1 MDAETAT
8 DGAEARAPFF
18 VKGHPL
24 DRTVTCKIARA
35 PGSLDVKGLLGELEA
50 RFSSC
55 ACELA
60 YALATFLLAYFWYLQ
75 AKERCE
81 DTAIHEKRLL
91 QWLSA
96 FNMHYSRAY
105 AILEMP
111 WPLLAGMRS
120 LTSRRSAKGEGLKP
134 RPGLDI
140 VESQKDVGRSFW
152 ARSFCCDPCANQVSQ
167 TPSTPSTRRLLDDVG
182 ARVSRRSIWPVREAH
197 MIHRLIC
204 TQATSAK

>member
-1 MDAETAT
+1 MDADGETTRSGAT
-8 DGAEARAPFF
+8 LVTRT
-18 VKGHPL
+18 PL
-24 DRTVTCKIARA
+24 DKITCKIARS
-35 PGSLDVKGLLGELEA
+35 PGSLDVKDLLGKISPI

-60 YALATFLLAYFWYLQ
+60 YVLATFWLAYFWYLQ
-75 AKERCE
+75 AKERGE

>member
-8 DGAEARAPFF
+8 DGAETRAPFF

-35 PGSLDVKGLLGELEA
+35 PGSLDVKGLLGKISRI

-60 YALATFLLAYFWYLQ
+60 YLMATFWLAYFWYLE
-75 AKERCE
+75 AKERDE
-81 DTAIHEKRLL
+81 DTAIHEQRLL

-96 FNMHYSRAY
+96 FNQHYSREY
-105 AILEMP
+105 ALLEMT
-111 WPLLAGMRS
+111 WPLLDGMRS
-120 LTSRRSAKGEGLKP
+120 LASRRSSKGDSLKP

-140 VESQKDVGRSFW
+140 VQSQKDVGRSFW
-152 ARSFCCDPCANQVSQ
+152 AKYFCSDQCANQVSQ
-167 TPSTPSTRRLLDDVG
+167 TPSTPSTQRLVDDVA
-182 ARVSRRSIWPVREAH
+182 ARGSRQSF
-197 MIHRLIC
+197 
-204 TQATSAK
+204 

>member
-8 DGAEARAPFF
+8 DGETTSSGATLVTRT
-18 VKGHPL
+18 PL
-24 DRTVTCKIARA
+24 DKIKCKIARS
-35 PGSLDVKGLLGELEA
+35 PGSLDVKSLLGKISPI

-60 YALATFLLAYFWYLQ
+60 YALAVFMLAYFWYLQ
-75 AKERCE
+75 AKARGE

-105 AILEMP
+105 AILRLP

-120 LTSRRSAKGEGLKP
+120 LTPRRSAKGRLEP

-140 VESQKDVGRSFW
+140 VQSQKDVGRSFW
-152 ARSFCCDPCANQVSQ
+152 ARSFCPDQCANQVSQ
-167 TPSTPSTRRLLDDVG
+167 TPSTPSTRHLVDDVA
-182 ARVSRRSIWPVREAH
+182 ARVSRQSF
-197 MIHRLIC
+197 
-204 TQATSAK
+204 

>member
-1 MDAETAT
+1 MDAVPETTSSGAT
-8 DGAEARAPFF
+8 LVTRT
-18 VKGHPL
+18 PL
-24 DRTVTCKIARA
+24 DKIECKIARA
-35 PGSLDVKGLLGELEA
+35 PGSLDVKGLLGKISRI

-75 AKERCE
+75 AKARRE

-105 AILEMP
+105 AVLELP

-120 LTSRRSAKGEGLKP
+120 LTSRRSAKGRTLLP

-140 VESQKDVGRSFW
+140 FQSQKDVDRSFC
-152 ARSFCCDPCANQVSQ
+152 ARSFCPDQCAHQVSQ
-167 TPSTPSTRRLLDDVG
+167 TPSTPSTRRLVDDVA
-182 ARVSRRSIWPVREAH
+182 ARVSRQSF
-197 MIHRLIC
+197 
-204 TQATSAK
+204 

>member
-8 DGAEARAPFF
+8 DGETTSSGATLVTRT
-18 VKGHPL
+18 PL
-24 DRTVTCKIARA
+24 DKITCKIARA
-35 PGSLDVKGLLGELEA
+35 PGSLDVKGLLGKISRI

-60 YALATFLLAYFWYLQ
+60 YVMATFWLAYFWYLQ
-75 AKERCE
+75 AKERDE

-96 FNMHYSRAY
+96 FNMHYSREK
-105 AILEMP
+105 AILETP

-120 LTSRRSAKGEGLKP
+120 LTPRRSAKGHTLSR

-140 VESQKDVGRSFW
+140 VQSQKDVGRSFW
-152 ARSFCCDPCANQVSQ
+152 ARYFCPDPCANQVSQ
-167 TPSTPSTRRLLDDVG
+167 TPSTPSTRRLVDNVA
-182 ARVSRRSIWPVREAH
+182 ARFSRQS
-197 MIHRLIC
+197 L
-204 TQATSAK
+204 

>member
-8 DGAEARAPFF
+8 DGAETRAPFF

-24 DRTVTCKIARA
+24 DRTATCKIARA

-75 AKERCE
+75 AKERGE

-96 FNMHYSRAY
+96 FNMHYSREY
-105 AILEMP
+105 ALLEMT

-120 LTSRRSAKGEGLKP
+120 LTSRQSAGRLAPRSS
-134 RPGLDI
+134 GLDI
-140 VESQKDVGRSFW
+140 VQSQNDVDRSFW
-152 ARSFCCDPCANQVSQ
+152 AKYFCHDRCAN
-167 TPSTPSTRRLLDDVG
+167 
-182 ARVSRRSIWPVREAH
+182 
-197 MIHRLIC
+197 
-204 TQATSAK
+204 